1 MAVLTRVFDLPS
13 TGVEEE
19 GGNGQD

>member
-1 MAVLTRVFDLPS
+1 MAVLTRVFDLPA